1 MNISAEQLHL
11 VKRIDHHVNKFP
23 DNEAGNAQLLTTIY
37 DHMASFK
44 TVMDSATEVQMDYLT
59 QQYDGFYR
67 FSKLLELMAQGIE
80 DGTIKVP
87 QDH

>member
-1 MNISAEQLHL
+1 MNIGADQLRL
-11 VKRIDHHVNKFP
+11 VKRIDSHVNKFP
-23 DNEAGNAQLLTTIY
+23 DNEAGNEQLLTTICDY
-37 DHMASFK
+37 MEPFK
-44 TVMDSATEVQMDYLT
+44 TVMDSTTQLQMDHLI

-67 FSKLLELMAQGIE
+67 FSKLLELMAQGIA